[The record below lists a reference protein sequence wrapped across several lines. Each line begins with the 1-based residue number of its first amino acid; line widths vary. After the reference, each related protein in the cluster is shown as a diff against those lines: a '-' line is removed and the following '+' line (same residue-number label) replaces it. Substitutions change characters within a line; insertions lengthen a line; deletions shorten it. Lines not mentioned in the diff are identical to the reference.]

1 VESARVPQ
9 HLELEDVVSWGLSA
23 ADLICVVA
31 GAVVGWWSYLALPDP
46 LVGRVAVSVLIVLV
60 GAALGILRI
69 GQLPLRGWIA
79 VAVAYALRPRV
90 LITTGRR

>member
-1 VESARVPQ
+1 MPQ
-9 HLELEDVVSWGLSA
+9 HLELEDVVTWGLSA

-46 LVGRVAVSVLIVLV
+46 LVGRVALSVLIVLL
-60 GAALGILRI
+60 GAALGIVRI

-79 VAVAYALRPRV
+79 VVSGYAVRSRL